1 MATKKKS
8 GLYRLITTLL
18 ALAVIAYVGYQFYR
32 SIFGAIKT
40 ELAVTHSV
48 YESIDADG
56 LVFRAETII
65 PPVSGGYPYYVV
77 ENGTR
82 VAKDGVIAAIY
93 RSANDGLLEEQ
104 MNDIDDRIAALKSVQ
119 SDTSGH
125 ISLDVVNTQIVEAI
139 NSLVADT
146 ADGKPEASADYKNR
160 LLSLLSKKQIIMGN
174 KVDFSDTISRLEREK
189 KELKS
194 RYHSATSKIK
204 APVSGYFADKSDGF
218 EKMLAAVDPL
228 KVTVADVESYC
239 SMDTPEPIP
248 SAGKVVNGYEWYL
261 ACVVSD
267 NYYNAL
273 SVGTSLSVRMS
284 FVTDD
289 PIPVTVAACTKDNS
303 GKMAVV
309 FRCAYMSKALSTIRR
324 ETVQIQLVKHTGLRV
339 PKRAIIITEDMQAG
353 VYIRSGNVVAFRKI
367 KQEYSEPADYVICEE
382 INESDY
388 LHLYDDIVVEGRG
401 LYDGKIIR

>member
-56 LVFRAETII
+56 LVFRTETII

-104 MNDIDDRIAALKSVQ
+104 MNDIDDRIAALKSIQ

-125 ISLDVVNTQIVEAI
+125 ISLDVVNTQILEAI

-146 ADGKPEASADYKNR
+146 ADGKPEVSADYKNR

-189 KELKS
+189 SELKS

-204 APVSGYFADKSDGF
+204 APVSGYFADKTDGF

-228 KVTVADVESYC
+228 KATVTDLENYF
-239 SMDTPEPIP
+239 SMDNPEPIP

-367 KQEYSEPADYVICEE
+367 QQEYSEPADYVICQE